1 MTVSLDLTALAAI
14 GTFLGVTGTA
24 VLWAFRRVSDV
35 EKTARMTRLLAR
47 ALRIPDDSPDDE
59 VIAIMREAFGFS
71 QLEDTGQHPVVRP
84 ARRPALRVHEEE

>member
-1 MTVSLDLTALAAI
+1 MQVTIPQLSALVALLVAA
-14 GTFLGVTGTA
+14 GTA

-59 VIAIMREAFGFS
+59 VIAIMREAFGFAP
-71 QLEDTGQHPVVRP
+71 LDDTGSHPVVRP
-84 ARRPALRVHEEE
+84 VRRPSLRVHEEE